1 MSFPNGT
8 IGEIIK
14 VLDMAG
20 VEMLAIS
27 LPDSRIVDVTGSLAK
42 TWQCSKYELVGQ
54 QLSQAESSP
63 LYAHYVNTNLAGLDG
78 KAELQV
84 EIVKQ
89 LDLGKSVARVFKPKH
104 HKDGTAE
111 FLLLIGKQAAGLV
124 TDQQDENLAQLK
136 LAVEA
141 GGYSSFQVDCNTAEL
156 EVDDEV
162 LTMMGMDPE
171 ADQLSLSKWMSQ
183 VHPDDFD
190 RTLSAL
196 ATRAD
201 SDQKFLQTSYRVKH
215 KNGCFI
221 WLELIARVIKDPI
234 TKDIS
239 RFVGLCRDISQEMHL
254 RHDIETSEQNLA
266 RSQALANMG
275 SWVMNL
281 DDMTVDWSDHMYA
294 LIGIEKGGSDN
305 HAFESLVSKM
315 DDTQREKWQESLE
328 FAKSGQPISGLE
340 CEFTHPDGNKHLIA
354 VHIDIEYDSEA
365 KPAKL
370 HGICQDI
377 TEQCLMER
385 KFLQA
390 QKMESVGQLTGGIAH
405 DFNNLLMVV
414 LGNLQLIEKLTAGD
428 EKATSRLTTA
438 IDAVNKGSELTKRLL
453 AFSRQQTL
461 EDDVIEVNELIDE
474 TSDMLARA
482 ITSEIQLK
490 IKPGQNIW
498 PVKADKTQL
507 ETAILN
513 LSINARDAMPDGG
526 TLIVE
531 TENKTLD
538 TTYTKQHDD
547 LTPGDYVVI
556 SVSDTGEGMPPEIID
571 KVLQPF
577 FTTKPPG
584 SGSGLGLS
592 MIYGF
597 VKQSKGHL
605 SIYSELGTGTTIRI
619 YLPRHIETVKEN
631 TDQETGNPQETE
643 QPDTPSA
650 QEQIEPQPEPTVET
664 PVKKPI
670 VLIAEDNDPVR
681 DVAVAMIEDMD
692 YIVLD
697 APDGEKALEIIKAR
711 DDIDLLLSD
720 VVMPGMNGPEL
731 AAAALK
737 IRPELKVLFASGYTQ
752 GTAEEMHELPNFIE
766 LIDKPFTQDELTSK
780 VRAAVESQMQKN
792 VDAA

>member
-27 LPDSRIVDVTGSLAK
+27 LPDSRIVDITSSLAK
-42 TWQCSKYELVGQ
+42 AWDCSKYELIGQ
-54 QLSQAESSP
+54 QLSQLPSSP
-63 LYAHYVNTNLAGLDG
+63 LYAHYVNTDLTGLDG
-78 KAELQV
+78 QAQLQV
-84 EIVKQ
+84 EIIRQ
-89 LDLGKSVARVFKPKH
+89 AETGKSITRKFKPKH

-111 FLLLIGKQAAGLV
+111 YLLLIGKQAASLES
-124 TDQQDENLAQLK
+124 DRQDETRTQLK

-141 GGYSSFQVDCNTAEL
+141 GGYSSFQVEFSTNEL
-156 EVDDEV
+156 EIDDEV
-162 LTMMGMDPE
+162 FKMFGMVPKT
-171 ADQLSLSKWMSQ
+171 DQMSMAKWMAL
-183 VHPDDFD
+183 VHPDDFNK
-190 RTLSAL
+190 TLSAMI
-196 ATRAD
+196 TNVD
-201 SDQKFLQTSYRVKH
+201 SAQQFLQTSYRVKH
-215 KNGCFI
+215 RDGHYA
-221 WLELIARVIKDPI
+221 WLELIARAIKDPI
-234 TKDIS
+234 TKDVTKLI
-239 RFVGLCRDISQEMHL
+239 GLCRDISQEMDL
-254 RHDIETSEQNLA
+254 RHQTETSEQNLA
-266 RSQALANMG
+266 RSQALAKIG
-275 SWVMNL
+275 SWVMDL
-281 DDMTVDWSDHMYA
+281 DDQTVDWSDHMFA
-294 LIGIEKGGSDN
+294 LVGAEKGGDSGLQFD
-305 HAFESLVSKM
+305 FLTSLMEPGEK
-315 DDTQREKWQESLE
+315 EKWLESLE
-328 FAKSGQPISGLE
+328 FAKLGQSISGLE
-340 CEFTHPDGNKHLIA
+340 CEFNHPDGEKHRIS
-354 VHIDIEYDSEA
+354 VHIDIEYDAEGQPS
-365 KPAKL
+365 KL

-377 TEQCLMER
+377 TDQTLLER

-414 LGNLQLIEKLTAGD
+414 LGNLQLIEKLTEGD

-461 EDDVIEVNELIDE
+461 EDDIFEVNELIE
-474 TSDMLARA
+474 NTSDMLTRA
-482 ITSEIQLK
+482 ITSNIELK
-490 IKPGQNIW
+490 IKPGKEIW
-498 PVKADKTQL
+498 TVKADKTQL

-513 LSINARDAMPDGG
+513 LSINARDAMKDGG

-531 TENKTLD
+531 TENKTLE
-538 TTYTKQHDD
+538 TSYTKQHDD
-547 LTPGDYVVI
+547 LIPGDYVVV
-556 SVSDTGEGMPPEIID
+556 SVSDTGEGMPADIID

-605 SIYSELGTGTTIRI
+605 SIYSEVDTGTTIRI
-619 YLPRHIETVKEN
+619 YLPRFIATSESQTTTSEIADSEPTQSVAR
-631 TDQETGNPQETE
+631 
-643 QPDTPSA
+643 DT
-650 QEQIEPQPEPTVET
+650 EPQSSIKK

-720 VVMPGMNGPEL
+720 VMMPGMNGPEL
-731 AAAALK
+731 AAAALE

-766 LIDKPFTQDELTSK
+766 LIDKPFTQEELTRK
-780 VRAAVESQMQKN
+780 VRAAVESQLKKD
-792 VDAA
+792 VA

>member
-20 VEMLAIS
+20 VEMLVIS

-42 TWQCSKYELVGQ
+42 AWNCSKYELIGQ
-54 QLSQAESSP
+54 QLSQSDTSP
-63 LYAHYVNTNLAGLDG
+63 LYAHYVNTDLADLDG
-78 KAELQV
+78 NAELQV
-84 EIVKQ
+84 EIVKK
-89 LDLGKSVARVFKPKH
+89 LDRDKSITRKFKPKH
-104 HKDGTAE
+104 HKDGTSE
-111 FLLLIGKQAAGLV
+111 YLLLIGKQAAIV
-124 TDQQDENLAQLK
+124 ASDQQDETLTQLK

-141 GGYSSFQVDCNTAEL
+141 GGYSSFQIEYGTNNL
-156 EVDDEV
+156 QLDDEV
-162 LTMMGMDPE
+162 FRMFGMDPE
-171 ADQLSLSKWMSQ
+171 TDQMSMSKWMAL
-183 VHPDDFD
+183 VHHEDFNK
-190 RTLSAL
+190 TLSAM
-196 ATRAD
+196 ATNVD
-201 SDQKFLQTSYRVKH
+201 NDQKFLQTSYRIKH
-215 KNGCFI
+215 RDGHCV
-221 WLELIARVIKDPI
+221 WLELVARVIKDPI
-234 TKDIS
+234 TKNITKLI
-239 RFVGLCRDISQEMHL
+239 GLVRDITRQMHQ
-254 RHDIETSEQNLA
+254 RHQTETSEQNLA
-266 RSQALANMG
+266 RSQALAKMG
-275 SWVMNL
+275 SWVMDL
-281 DDMTVDWSDHMYA
+281 EDKTVLWSDHMYA
-294 LIGIEKGGSDN
+294 LVGIEKGGQEN
-305 HAFESLVSKM
+305 HEFESLVSVM
-315 DDTQREKWQESLE
+315 DPAEKEKWQESLE
-328 FAKSGQPISGLE
+328 FAKLGQPISGLE
-340 CEFTHPDGNKHLIA
+340 CEFNHIDGDKHRIS
-354 VHIDIEYDSEA
+354 VHIDIEYDSDG

-370 HGICQDI
+370 HGICQDV
-377 TEQCLMER
+377 TDQTLLER

-414 LGNLQLIEKLTAGD
+414 LGNLQLIEKLTEGD

-461 EDDVIEVNELIDE
+461 EDDIIEVNDLIEE
-474 TSDMLARA
+474 TSDMLTRA
-482 ITSEIQLK
+482 ITSDIQLK
-490 IKPGQNIW
+490 IKPGQDIW
-498 PVKADKTQL
+498 TVKADKTQL

-513 LSINARDAMPDGG
+513 LSINARDAMQDGG

-538 TTYTKQHDD
+538 TNYTKQHDD
-547 LTPGDYVVI
+547 LTPGDYVVV

-577 FTTKPPG
+577 FTTKAPG

-605 SIYSELGTGTTIRI
+605 SIYSEVGTGTTIRI
-619 YLPRHIETVKEN
+619 YLPRHIPNEDEKTAP
-631 TDQETGNPQETE
+631 DQNPVAAEKIKTPEEPHQE
-643 QPDTPSA
+643 PVAKTPA
-650 QEQIEPQPEPTVET
+650 
-664 PVKKPI
+664 KKPI

-697 APDGEKALEIIKAR
+697 AADGEKALEIIKAR

-766 LIDKPFTQDELTSK
+766 LIDKPFTQEELTSK
-780 VRAAVESQMQKN
+780 VRAAVESQLKK
-792 VDAA
+792 DAA

>member
-1 MSFPNGT
+1 MPFPNGM

-14 VLDMAG
+14 FLDMAG

-27 LPDSRIVDVTGSLAK
+27 LPDSRIVDVTSSLAK
-42 TWQCSKYELVGQ
+42 LWGCSKYELIGQ
-54 QLSQAESSP
+54 QLSQDETSP
-63 LYAHYVNTNLAGLDG
+63 LYAHYVNTDLSELDG

-84 EIVKQ
+84 EIIKQ
-89 LDLGKSVARVFKPKH
+89 LGNGNSTSRIFKPKH
-104 HKDGTAE
+104 HRDGALE
-111 FLLLIGKQAAGLV
+111 YLLLIGKQPATIE
-124 TDQQDENLAQLK
+124 TDRQDENLAQLK

-141 GGYSSFQVDCNTAEL
+141 GGYSSFQVDYASNEL
-156 EVDDEV
+156 KIDDEIYRIFG
-162 LTMMGMDPE
+162 LDPE
-171 ADQLSLSKWMSQ
+171 TGNMTIAKWMSL
-183 VHPDDFD
+183 VHPDDFQ

-196 ATRAD
+196 ANSS
-201 SDQKFLQTSYRVKH
+201 SDNQKYLKTSYRIKH
-215 KNGCFI
+215 KAGHVV
-221 WLELIARVIKDPI
+221 WLELIARAIKDPI
-234 TKDIS
+234 TKDIAK
-239 RFVGLCRDISQEMHL
+239 VIGLCRDNSQEMQV
-254 RHDIETSEQNLA
+254 RHQTETSEQNLA
-266 RSQALANMG
+266 RSQALAKMG

-281 DDMTVDWSDHMYA
+281 EDQTVDWSDHMYA
-294 LIGIEKGGSDN
+294 LFRAEKGGPPN
-305 HAFESLVSKM
+305 HQFESMVSLMEPAEK
-315 DDTQREKWQESLE
+315 EKWLESLE
-328 FAKSGQPISGLE
+328 FAKLGQSISGLE
-340 CEFTHPDGNKHLIA
+340 CEFNHPDGDKHRIA
-354 VHIDIEYDSEA
+354 IHIDIEFDSDGN
-365 KPAKL
+365 PARL
-370 HGICQDI
+370 HGICQDV
-377 TEQCLMER
+377 TDQTMLER

-414 LGNLQLIEKLTAGD
+414 LGNLQLIEKLTEGD

-461 EDDVIEVNELIDE
+461 EDDIFKVNDLIQD
-474 TSDMLARA
+474 TSDMLTRA
-482 ITSEIQLK
+482 ITSNIELK
-490 IKPGQNIW
+490 IKPGKEVW
-498 PVKADKTQL
+498 TVKADKTQL

-513 LSINARDAMPDGG
+513 LSINARDAMKDGG
-526 TLIVE
+526 VLIVE

-538 TTYTKQHDD
+538 STYTRQHED
-547 LTPGDYVVI
+547 LIPGDYVVV

-605 SIYSELGTGTTIRI
+605 SIYSEVDTGTTIKI
-619 YLPRHIETVKEN
+619 YLPRYIETAEAEVAPKE
-631 TDQETGNPQETE
+631 TA
-643 QPDTPSA
+643 PDDEAAEIPPESAPGPIVATP
-650 QEQIEPQPEPTVET
+650 T
-664 PVKKPI
+664 KKPI

-681 DVAVAMIEDMD
+681 DVAVAMIEDMG

-697 APDGEKALEIIKAR
+697 AADGEKALEIIKSR

-731 AAAALK
+731 AAAALE

-766 LIDKPFTQDELTSK
+766 LIDKPFTQEELTSK
-780 VRAAVESQMQKN
+780 VRAAVESQLNK
-792 VDAA
+792 DAA